1 MPNRLI
7 QLEIFFRRHRFRADF
22 SKALQIFRVFAIDND
37 RRVPGGLVNNVRRR
51 RVFDVMDL
59 AHVARDHQHLVGLE
73 FHERRRRNK
82 AVHGH
87 RAPANLRQNIVH
99 LLNARDAI
107 KRDAGIE
114 EPLEINFVR
123 VLFQEKNVLAH
134 DKSPDCVID
143 RSVIV
148 VALID
153 CELE

>member
-1 MPNRLI
+1 
-7 QLEIFFRRHRFRADF
+7 
-22 SKALQIFRVFAIDND
+22 
-37 RRVPGGLVNNVRRR
+37 
-51 RVFDVMDL
+51 
-59 AHVARDHQHLVGLE
+59 DHHLVSLK

-82 AVHGH
+82 AVHRH

-107 KRDAGIE
+107 KRNAGVE
-114 EPLEINFVR
+114 ESLEINFVR
-123 VLFQEKNVLAH
+123 VLLQEKHVLAH

-153 CELE
+153 RELEQMFGATCDSRIVITDTTFRFHSGPPRFSVTYDSFAARARMIPCGYTPRWIGEEDA

>member
-7 QLEIFFRRHRFRADF
+7 QFEIFFRRHRFRADF

-37 RRVPGGLVNNVRRR
+37 RRVTGSLVNNVRRR
-51 RVFDVMDL
+51 CVFDVMDL
-59 AHVARDHQHLVGLE
+59 AHVARDNQHLVSLE

-99 LLNARDAI
+99 LLNARYAI
-107 KRDAGIE
+107 KRDAGVKQA
-114 EPLEINFVR
+114 LEINFVR
-123 VLFQEKNVLAH
+123 VLLQEKNILAH

-143 RSVIV
+143 
-148 VALID
+148 
-153 CELE
+153 